1 MSLPRPSP
9 VAHEERRATVS
20 IVVTGSLAF
29 DHIMTFP
36 GYFKE
41 HILPDKVHTINVS
54 FLVDRL
60 QRQRGG
66 TAGNIAYSLALL
78 GVPSYLIAST
88 GSDAGDYLT
97 ALSAM
102 GVRTDHVL
110 VANDDFSAS
119 AFITT
124 DRADN
129 QITGFY
135 PGAMLRNGSRSLHD
149 ADLPGAEWGIVAAD
163 DPAAMVQFAREF
175 RELGL
180 PYIFDPGQGIPVLS
194 GADLLDAITGASVLI
209 ANDYELALIQEKTRL
224 GRQEL
229 RQRVAMVVV
238 TLGEAGSEIDVNEE
252 TIPIPA
258 VKPEQV
264 LDPTGA
270 GDAYRAGL
278 LFGLTRGFAVRDV
291 GRLAAVAATYAIEQ
305 VGTQAH
311 WYTSAEFARRYRDS
325 FPDSALLDGHPQS
338 VADQVPPSQNRG
350 SVSTRA

>member
-1 MSLPRPSP
+1 M
-9 VAHEERRATVS
+9 S
-20 IVVTGSLAF
+20 IVVTGSLAY

-41 HILPDKVHTINVS
+41 HILADKVHMINVS

-66 TAGNIAYSLALL
+66 TAGNIAYNLALL

-88 GSDAGDYLT
+88 GSDASDYLRELVT
-97 ALSAM
+97 M

-110 VANDDFSAS
+110 VASDDFSAS

-135 PGAMLRNGSRSLHD
+135 PGAMLRNGSRSLHE
-149 ADLPGAEWGIVAAD
+149 ADLSGAEWGIVAAD
-163 DPAAMVQFAREF
+163 DPAAMVRFAREF

-180 PYIFDPGQGIPVLS
+180 PYIFDPGQGIPVLG
-194 GADLLDAITGASVLI
+194 GADLLDALTGASALI
-209 ANDYELALIQEKTRL
+209 ANDYELALIQEKTGLSRAEL
-224 GRQEL
+224 GERT
-229 RQRVAMVVV
+229 AMVVV

-252 TIPIPA
+252 TISIPA
-258 VKPEQV
+258 AKPDRV
-264 LDPTGA
+264 VDPTGA

-278 LFGLTRGFAVRDV
+278 LFGLTRGFAVGDA
-291 GRLAAVAATYAIEQ
+291 GRLAAVAATYAIEL

-311 WYTSAEFARRYRDS
+311 AYTVAEFAQRYRDS
-325 FPDSALLDGHPQS
+325 FPDAAPLDDRLHSVGNQS
-338 VADQVPPSQNRG
+338 LPNPNRG
-350 SVSTRA
+350 SVSTRS

>member
-1 MSLPRPSP
+1 M
-9 VAHEERRATVS
+9 S

-41 HILPDKVHTINVS
+41 HILPDKVHMINVS

-78 GVPSYLIAST
+78 GIPSFLVASA
-88 GSDAGDYLT
+88 GSDASEYLREL
-97 ALSAM
+97 AAM

-110 VANDDFSAS
+110 VASDDFSAS

-135 PGAMLRNGSRSLHD
+135 PGAMLRNGSRSLLE
-149 ADLPGAEWGIVAAD
+149 ADLSGAEWGIVAAD
-163 DPAAMVQFAREF
+163 DPAAMVRFAREF

-194 GADLLDAITGASVLI
+194 GADLLGAITGASVLI
-209 ANDYELALIQEKTRL
+209 ANDYELALIQEKTGLSRAEL
-224 GRQEL
+224 GKR
-229 RQRVAMVVV
+229 AGMIVV
-238 TLGEAGSEIDVNEE
+238 TLGEAGSEIDVNGE
-252 TIPIPA
+252 TTPIPSA
-258 VKPEQV
+258 KPDRV

-278 LFGLTRGFAVRDV
+278 LFGLTRGLAARDS

-311 WYTSAEFARRYRDS
+311 SYSMLEFAQRYRDS
-325 FPDSALLDGHPQS
+325 FPDA
-338 VADQVPPSQNRG
+338 APPDDWLQLAAERKTPGPSRG
-350 SVSTRA
+350 SVSTRS